1 MNCELWQALAHGLHD
16 FRWENEAMA
25 HTDDLSGNYRV
36 EVSGWGLNDAFFVE
50 KTELSW
56 VEGGEKKL
64 LLHHALLEGAIIF
77 IRLAAP
83 ENLYGPVPVAY
94 QAGNVQPMNRNGL
107 CEMRLL
113 RLQPRSRARAQNE
126 NASPWA
132 DSSSKRYEPKQS
144 SIQSEL
150 EEVLHEA

>member
-1 MNCELWQALAHGLHD
+1 
-16 FRWENEAMA
+16 MA
-25 HTDDLSGNYRV
+25 HTDDLSGNYRI

-56 VEGGEKKL
+56 AEGGDKKL

-77 IRLAAP
+77 IRLVAP
-83 ENLYGPVPVAY
+83 ENLYGSVPVAY
-94 QAGNVQPMNRNGL
+94 QVGGVQPMNCNGL

-113 RLQPRSRARAQNE
+113 RLQPRSRERAKNE
-126 NASPWA
+126 NASPSA
-132 DSSSKRYEPKQS
+132 DSSSKAYEPKQT
-144 SIQSEL
+144 SIRSEL